1 MDERQ
6 KMQVENLREY
16 LKLYHQLLLLLL
28 TLAVTF
34 FLFSWK
40 FDEAGR
46 IQFHE
51 TEIPMN
57 IAWVAAFVLFLC
69 VAGFARATLNR
80 ANGVLDQ
87 LQTSDLLDVI
97 LQYPSA
103 ATERNPFVRL
113 GAVVVPMLL
122 VLGGMSIEFLRESAL
137 SANYDWQFA
146 LFVALWI
153 LLPTGLILERVAHPL
168 GSR

>member
-6 KMQVENLREY
+6 KMQIENLREY

-28 TLAVTF
+28 TLSVTF

-40 FDEAGR
+40 FDEARR
-46 IQFHE
+46 IQFHD

-57 IAWVAAFVLFLC
+57 LAWVAAFVLFLC
-69 VAGFARATLNR
+69 VAGSARATLNR
-80 ANGVLDQ
+80 ANDALGQ

-103 ATERNPFVRL
+103 ATDKNPFVRL
-113 GAVVVPMLL
+113 GSIVVPTLL
-122 VLGGMSIEFLRESAL
+122 VIGGMYIEFLRESVTR
-137 SANYDWQFA
+137 ANYDWQFA
-146 LFVALWI
+146 LFVVLWI
-153 LLPTGLILERVAHPL
+153 LLPTGLILERVIRPL